1 MKIKTNIKAGYSE
14 LMAEQLRP
22 LPDLRHDE
30 PTPIQDRFF
39 VKTGH
44 TVAAILE

>member
-1 MKIKTNIKAGYSE
+1 MKTQTNIKAGYSD
-14 LMAEQLRP
+14 LTAEQLRP
-22 LPDLRHDE
+22 LPDLRLDE
-30 PTPIQDRFF
+30 PNPIQDRFF